1 MMRRTNILNWSIP
14 LLTFLLALLLFPTSS
29 YNDSDTFWHIENGR
43 YMIEH
48 KTILHHAIHTFYGDS
63 LPYIPHEY
71 GFELIE
77 AALYLLFGWPGIYLL
92 TAVSFGVLMLG
103 LYRLIKISRLETGF
117 GDMPF
122 ICTLILIPAGFWIYY
137 VYFTSRPQMMSAFLI
152 VWYFVW
158 MRSFK
163 MTGSLRYGVLMVL
176 CSCSIANIHA
186 GVWPVI
192 AVFSGMQILAD
203 LWERSLR
210 VRHVIVYGAAALAA
224 LVNPGGIRSITYLF
238 VVTRHHYN
246 HLINEWKPIDFL
258 DWENIP
264 IVLMLLFFA
273 YILPFSLHNKIF
285 RFMMMAGIVYLGVTN
300 YKQNLFLW
308 LFVPYFA
315 ATSISYAPGLRYL
328 AKLRITPKPK
338 NVAYGLAAGLVLNSI
353 IVFAHP
359 PQVDDKNYPVD
370 EMNYILDRQS
380 NGTRPKVLSTYGT
393 SGYAMYRGAD
403 VLCDGREDPFITE
416 ASKSIFGWTAFE
428 RSMYGFS
435 DKLPEI
441 VNADQPD
448 YLIIPNDSSPQHRK
462 QWETAFGNPVFSGH
476 YGVVYDIRS
485 KPKD

>member
-1 MMRRTNILNWSIP
+1 MHLTKVTHWAIP
-14 LLTFLLALLLFPTSS
+14 VFFTLLVLFLFPTSS

-48 KTILHHAIHTFYGDS
+48 KTILHHAIHTFYGDR

-71 GFELIE
+71 GFEIIE
-77 AALYLLFGWPGIYLL
+77 ATLYLLFGWPGIYLL

-103 LYRLIKISRLETGF
+103 LYRLIKISRQETGF
-117 GDMPF
+117 WDMPF
-122 ICTLILIPAGFWIYY
+122 TCTLILIPVGFWVYY
-137 VYFTSRPQMMSAFLI
+137 VYFTSRPQMISAFLI

-163 MTGSLRYGVLMVL
+163 MTENLRYGVLMIL

-203 LWERSLR
+203 LWERALR
-210 VRHVIVYGAAALAA
+210 LRHLIVYGATALIAI
-224 LVNPGGIRSITYLF
+224 VNPGGIRSITYLF
-238 VVTRHHYN
+238 VVTQHNYN
-246 HLINEWKPIDFL
+246 HLINEWKPIDFF
-258 DWENIP
+258 DWENTP
-264 IVLMLLFFA
+264 IVLMLIFFA
-273 YILPFSLHNKIF
+273 YIIPFSIHNKMF
-285 RFMMMAGIVYLGVTN
+285 RLMMIIGIVYLGVTN

-328 AKLRITPKPK
+328 AKLKMAINPKS
-338 NVAYGLAAGLVLNSI
+338 VAYGFAAGLVLNSV

-359 PQVDDKNYPVD
+359 PRVDDKEYPVD
-370 EMNYILDRQS
+370 EMNYILDHQS

-403 VLCDGREDPFITE
+403 ILCDGREDPFITD

-441 VNADQPD
+441 VTADHPD
-448 YLIIPNDSSPQHRK
+448 YLIIPNYSSSQHQK
-462 QWETAFGNPVFSGH
+462 QWKNAFGEPVFSGK
-476 YGVVYDIRS
+476 YGEVFDLRS
-485 KPKD
+485 KP